1 MPESSAKFVKLDI
14 TVGKEKIGY
23 ISGPGDDVPTA
34 LRQLGYTVELINDLD
49 FTEEKLDAFDVIILG
64 VRSLNTVDR
73 LRNDMPKLFEFASRG
88 GNLIVQYNTS
98 QGLVNNQIMPYKL
111 QLSRNRVTDENS
123 EVRILD
129 PEHLILQYPNKIS
142 KADFD
147 GWIQERGLY
156 FPDQWAPEFQTVIS
170 MNDKGEAP
178 LDGGILVADY
188 GKGEVIHTSLSWFRQ
203 LPAGVPGAYRIF
215 VNLISQKQ

>member
-1 MPESSAKFVKLDI
+1 
-14 TVGKEKIGY
+14 
-23 ISGPGDDVPTA
+23 
-34 LRQLGYTVELINDLD
+34 
-49 FTEEKLDAFDVIILG
+49 
-64 VRSLNTVDR
+64 
-73 LRNDMPKLFEFASRG
+73 
-88 GNLIVQYNTS
+88 
-98 QGLVNNQIMPYKL
+98 
-111 QLSRNRVTDENS
+111 VTDENS
-123 EVRILD
+123 EVRILN
-129 PEHLILQYPNKIS
+129 PEHPVLQYPNKIT

-156 FPDQWAPEFQTVIS
+156 FPDQWGVEFQPIIS

-188 GKGEVIHTSLSWFRQ
+188 GNGKVIHTSLAWFRQ